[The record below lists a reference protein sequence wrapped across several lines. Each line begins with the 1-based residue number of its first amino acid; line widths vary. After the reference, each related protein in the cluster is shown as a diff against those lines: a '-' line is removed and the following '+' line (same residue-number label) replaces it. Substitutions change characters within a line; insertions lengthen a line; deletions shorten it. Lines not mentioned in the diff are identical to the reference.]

1 MSAGGRTYL
10 KICFSIQIGCV
21 DVTVSFSIMGR
32 QHHKITR
39 ESFLH
44 VNFHNVTNL
53 YTHHTNL
60 INKINEKIRLLPRRK
75 QRCRSAVQ

>member
-32 QHHKITR
+32 QHHKITQ

-44 VNFHNVTNL
+44 VGEGGGGRV
-53 YTHHTNL
+53 
-60 INKINEKIRLLPRRK
+60 
-75 QRCRSAVQ
+75 